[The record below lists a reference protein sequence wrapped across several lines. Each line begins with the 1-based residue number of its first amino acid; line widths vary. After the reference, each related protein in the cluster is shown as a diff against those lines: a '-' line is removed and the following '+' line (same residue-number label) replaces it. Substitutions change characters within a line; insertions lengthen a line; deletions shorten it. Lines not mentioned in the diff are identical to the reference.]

1 MREKV
6 LLILF
11 ALTFP
16 LVIYVSTLPPQR
28 FRNEI
33 TEWGDRSS
41 LAYQQFSEYRE
52 KFGANE
58 AIILSWPGCDLVD
71 PRVEKVAVAIETQL
85 AGKVHNVSSGQ
96 RAYLALRNDAKLP
109 EATALKR
116 LRNVFIGQD
125 DQTTAIGFQLTK
137 TAMRNRGEVLAQV
150 ERILEM
156 AEVDPSE
163 VIYAGLGHN
172 LYTMDKEGLE
182 SPFRM
187 VPQIILLALILTLF
201 FVRNIWLA
209 FFINA
214 LGTYSG
220 CLAFNIVWLA
230 DVDMNAIIWPLPTL
244 TLLLTV
250 SASLHFLSYFRKSAE
265 SLSAPLNG
273 AAELNPNL
281 SDDSLAWRRA
291 VAVDAVRNAFK
302 PILYCTAT
310 TAIGLLSLMLSTSEP
325 VRQFGLF
332 GAQSVLAGNLL
343 LLIWFPAWLTWIGYA
358 EQLKNK
364 HKASHSAG
372 LSSPQPISNRVDGW
386 QLWSRLTRNGR
397 WLIISLCSVALVWGV
412 LGIPKVKTGSEL
424 PNFFPTGHP
433 ALTSAKELEAR
444 VGPLNSVELLLQ
456 FDDTDLNN
464 DRIRLRAL
472 RALTSRIESET
483 DFESCLSAGTFAP
496 NFKSQQSGLR
506 AGLEKNR
513 LRDFKD
519 QIETVGLLHCGESG
533 NQETW
538 RVSCRYSVF
547 KELDL
552 AKQTAAL
559 KRIATELFVRDG
571 QNIFAGESLT
581 TIVTG
586 EFVMFDFVD
595 SQFFKELLLTYVT
608 AFAIISLTVLVVLR
622 SFKASLIALLPNL
635 FPALVVLGSAG
646 FLGYSL
652 DVASLTTASVALGI
666 AVDDTL
672 HFLLWYQKTR
682 KRSSQG
688 SEEASADSA
697 VCSALRYCGTAMVQT
712 SMILGLS
719 IVLYAFCGFLPTV
732 RFGILLSAMM
742 FAALVGDLLLLPAL
756 MATFS
761 QRPRRSA

>member
-41 LAYQQFSEYRE
+41 LAYQQFSQYRE

-71 PRVEKVAVAIETQL
+71 PRVEKVAEAIETQL

-96 RAYLALRNDAKLP
+96 RVYSALRSDAKLT
-109 EATALKR
+109 ETTALKR

-125 DQTTAIGFQLTK
+125 DQTTAIGFQLTEP
-137 TAMRNRGEVLAQV
+137 ARRNRGEVLKQV
-150 ERILEM
+150 ELILET
-156 AEVDPSE
+156 AEVDPAE
-163 VIYAGLGHN
+163 VFYAGLGHN
-172 LYTMDKEGLE
+172 LYTMDKEVLE

-187 VPQIILLALILTLF
+187 VPQIILLALVLTVL

-209 FFINA
+209 FFIIA

-220 CLAFNIVWLA
+220 CVSFNIVWLA

-250 SASLHFLSYFRKSAE
+250 STSLHFLSYFRKSAE
-265 SLSAPLNG
+265 SLSVPSKTANDSDPD
-273 AAELNPNL
+273 L
-281 SDDSLAWRRA
+281 SDDSLAWRRG
-291 VAVDAVRNAFK
+291 VAVDAVRSAFK
-302 PILYCTAT
+302 PIMYCTAT

-332 GAQSVLAGNLL
+332 GALSVLAGNLL
-343 LLIWFPAWLTWIGYA
+343 LLVWFPAWLTWIGYA
-358 EQLKNK
+358 EQLKHK
-364 HKASHSAG
+364 HIASDSIEP
-372 LSSPQPISNRVDGW
+372 SSSQLIPNRIDAW
-386 QLWSRLTRNGR
+386 RFWAALTQKGR
-397 WLIISLCSVALVWGV
+397 WAIIGLCFVALVWGV

-424 PNFFPTGHP
+424 PNFFPAGHQ

-456 FDDTDLNN
+456 FDDTNVDN
-464 DRIRLRAL
+464 DRVRLQAL
-472 RALTSRIESET
+472 RALTNRIESET
-483 DFESCLSAGTFAP
+483 SFESCLSAGTFAP
-496 NFKSQQSGLR
+496 NFRRSQAGLR
-506 AGLEKNR
+506 AGIEKNR
-513 LRDFKD
+513 LRSFKD
-519 QIETVGLLHCGESG
+519 EIETVGLLHRSESEI
-533 NQETW
+533 QETW

-559 KRIATELFVRDG
+559 KQIATELFVRDG
-571 QNIFAGESLT
+571 QNIFAGESLKV
-581 TIVTG
+581 IVTG

-595 SQFFKELLLTYVT
+595 SQFFKELLLTYVA
-608 AFAIISLTVLVVLR
+608 AFVIISLTVLVVLR
-622 SFKASLIALLPNL
+622 SFRASLIALLPNL

-672 HFLLWYQKTR
+672 HFLLWYKKTR
-682 KRSSQG
+682 KQG
-688 SEEASADSA
+688 SESNEETPADSA
-697 VCSALRYCGTAMVQT
+697 VCSALRYCGTAMLQT

-732 RFGILLSAMM
+732 RFGILLSTMM

-756 MATFS
+756 MAIFS
-761 QRPRRSA
+761 KSPRRSA

>member
-41 LAYQQFSEYRE
+41 LAYQQFSQYRE

-71 PRVEKVAVAIETQL
+71 PRVEKVAEAIETQL

-96 RAYLALRNDAKLP
+96 RVYLALRNDAKLT
-109 EATALKR
+109 EAIALKR

-125 DQTTAIGFQLTK
+125 DQTTAVGFQLTE
-137 TAMRNRGEVLAQV
+137 TARSNRGEVLKQV
-150 ERILEM
+150 ELILEM
-156 AEVDPSE
+156 AEVDPTE
-163 VIYAGLGHN
+163 VFYAGLGHN

-187 VPQIILLALILTLF
+187 VPQIILLALVLTVL

-209 FFINA
+209 FFIIA

-220 CLAFNIVWLA
+220 CVSFNIVWLA

-250 SASLHFLSYFRKSAE
+250 STSLHFLSYFKKSAQ
-265 SLSAPLNG
+265 SLSVPSKTATDSG
-273 AAELNPNL
+273 PNL
-281 SDDSLAWRRA
+281 PDDSLAWRRG
-291 VAVDAVRNAFK
+291 VAVDAVRSAFK

-332 GAQSVLAGNLL
+332 GALSVLAGNLL
-343 LLIWFPAWLTWIGYA
+343 LLVWFPAWLTWIGYA
-358 EQLKNK
+358 EQLKQK
-364 HKASHSAG
+364 HIASDSTG
-372 LSSPQPISNRVDGW
+372 LSDPQLIPNRIDGW
-386 QLWSRLTRNGR
+386 RLWSRLTRRGR
-397 WLIISLCSVALVWGV
+397 WPIIGLCFVALVWGV

-424 PNFFPTGHP
+424 PNFFPTGHQ

-456 FDDTDLNN
+456 FDDTNLDN
-464 DRIRLRAL
+464 DRVRLKAL
-472 RALTSRIESET
+472 RALTHRIESET
-483 DFESCLSAGTFAP
+483 SFESCLSAGTFAP
-496 NFKSQQSGLR
+496 NFKRQGGLR
-506 AGLEKNR
+506 AGIEKNR
-513 LRDFKD
+513 LRSFKD
-519 QIETVGLLHCGESG
+519 EIETVGLLHRSESE

-559 KRIATELFVRDG
+559 KQIATELFVRDG
-571 QNIFAGESLT
+571 QNIFAGESLKV
-581 TIVTG
+581 IVTG

>member
-33 TEWGDRSS
+33 TEWGNRSS

-52 KFGANE
+52 KFRANE
-58 AIILSWPGCDLVD
+58 GIILSWPGCDLTD
-71 PRVEKVAVAIETQL
+71 PRVEAVAVAIETQL
-85 AGKVHNVSSGQ
+85 ADKVYNVSTGQ
-96 RAYLALRNDAKLP
+96 RVYLSLRNEAKLT

-125 DQTTAIGFQLTK
+125 DQTTAVGFQLTE
-137 TAMRNRGEVLAQV
+137 TARHNRGKVLTQV
-150 ERILEM
+150 EHILE
-156 AEVDPSE
+156 AADVDPSE
-163 VIYAGLGHN
+163 AVYAGLGHN
-172 LYTMDKEGLE
+172 LYTMDKEGLQ

-187 VPQIILLALILTLF
+187 VSYIILLALILTIL

-209 FFINA
+209 VFINA
-214 LGTYSG
+214 LGIYSG

-230 DVDMNAIIWPLPTL
+230 DVYLNAIIWPLPTL

-250 SASLHFLSYFRKSAE
+250 SASLHFLSYFRKSTE
-265 SLSAPLNG
+265 SLREAWSDVPDS
-273 AAELNPNL
+273 NPNL
-281 SDDSLAWRRA
+281 KEDSLAWRRA
-291 VAVDAVRNAFK
+291 VAFDAVRTAFK

-310 TAIGLLSLMLSTSEP
+310 TSIGLLSLMLSTSEP

-332 GAQSVLAGNLL
+332 GALSVLAGNMMLL
-343 LLIWFPAWLTWIGYA
+343 VWFPAWLTLIGYA
-358 EQLKNK
+358 KPLQND
-364 HKASHSAG
+364 SDSTRR
-372 LSSPQPISNRVDGW
+372 SSSQQTPNQIDGW
-386 QLWSRLTRNGR
+386 RLWATLTRNGR
-397 WLIISLCSVALVWGV
+397 WPIIGLCLAAIVWGV
-412 LGIPKVKTGSEL
+412 VGIPKVKTGSEL
-424 PNFFPTGHP
+424 RNFFPAGHH
-433 ALTSAKELEAR
+433 ALRSAKELQAR

-456 FDDTDLNN
+456 FDNADLAN
-464 DRIRLRAL
+464 DRLRLKAMRAL
-472 RALTSRIESET
+472 ASRIKTET

-496 NFKSQQSGLR
+496 NFKRNQAGLR
-506 AGLEKNR
+506 GGLKKNR
-513 LRDFKD
+513 LKSFKD
-519 QIETVGLLHCGESG
+519 EIETVGLLHRSESG

-538 RVSCRYSVF
+538 RISCRYSVF
-547 KELDL
+547 EELDL
-552 AKQTAAL
+552 SKQTAAL

-581 TIVTG
+581 ATVTG

-595 SQFFKELLLTYVT
+595 RQFFKELLLTYVA
-608 AFAIISLTVLVVLR
+608 AFAVISLTVLVVLR
-622 SFKASLIALLPNL
+622 SFRASLIALLPNL

-666 AVDDTL
+666 AVDDTM
-672 HFLLWYQKTR
+672 HFLLWYKKNR
-682 KRSSQG
+682 KQSSEN
-688 SEEASADSA
+688 SEDAPVDNA
-697 VCSALRYCGTAMVQT
+697 VYSALRYCGTAMVQT

-742 FAALVGDLLLLPAL
+742 FAALIGDLLLLPAL

-761 QRPRRSA
+761 KSPRHSP